1 MKQPNQLL
9 NGEYGAWRT
18 LGFRSS
24 DAEKLHA
31 GDAKALS
38 KAYTEDAFVSLL
50 SKKAMLAESAKDS
63 VCGHFQW
70 LFVSHENP
78 GRVQPDEAYR
88 RIDKVGDRSITR
100 DFSRL
105 GNSLPKAST
114 GIAIII
120 RRCSL
125 IRLRLQLPTATEI
138 F

>member
-1 MKQPNQLL
+1 M
-9 NGEYGAWRT
+9 RT
-18 LGFRSS
+18 Q
-24 DAEKLHA
+24 AE
-31 GDAKALS
+31 
-38 KAYTEDAFVSLL
+38 
-50 SKKAMLAESAKDS
+50 
-63 VCGHFQW
+63 
-70 LFVSHENP
+70 
-78 GRVQPDEAYR
+78 VQPDEAYR
-88 RIDKVGDRSITR
+88 RIDKVGPFNTR